1 MPTTK
6 TNMTKVEKAK
16 KVLEDAGYNLD
27 LLFST
32 FDAEEAVK
40 VAAAEEGVN
49 VDAKALAAVVLSEI
63 SWEYYSQ
70 QINNDLEDAATKI
83 VLETLE
89 TQKNIELPDRDIDF

>member
-1 MPTTK
+1 
-6 TNMTKVEKAK
+6 MTKVEKAK

-40 VAAAEEGVN
+40 VAAAAAEEGVN